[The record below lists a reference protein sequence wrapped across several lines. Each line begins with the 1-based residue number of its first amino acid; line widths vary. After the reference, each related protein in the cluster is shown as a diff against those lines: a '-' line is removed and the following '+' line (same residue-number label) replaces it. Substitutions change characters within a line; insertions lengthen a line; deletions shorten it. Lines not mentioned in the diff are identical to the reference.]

1 MKTKYIF
8 VLMLLISFGS
18 IGAVIFTPGL
28 PDIAHYFTVSSQI
41 AEYAMTSYLVGYA
54 FGQLIYGALVNRF
67 GSRITL
73 VIGTIL
79 AIIGTCGCILSYW
92 IDSFMLLVIARFIM
106 ALGCACGLKM
116 TFTLSHKLFTHKDSA
131 RVMGLL
137 TMAFAIT
144 PGLGVFIGG
153 LATQHFNWTAPFY
166 LMIAYSITILLLANK
181 LPEVI
186 TAKDYNAL
194 KIDNLLNNYLLQFK
208 DLAIIF
214 GGLLV
219 GLGSCVVYIFASLS
233 PFIAMN
239 AMHLTPSSY
248 GTYSFIPSVGILLGS
263 LLSNYL
269 GKIWAPN
276 KSLKFGLF
284 ISILG
289 TILLFLLL
297 FVSNNQAVS
306 LFLPMVIIYFG
317 LSFIFGN
324 SAALALKYAQDKSN
338 ASAVMSFINMGSAF
352 LVVTIL
358 GLFNISA
365 PIILPIIYL
374 ALLGLGILWYT
385 ILTKLN
391 QNHE

>member
-8 VLMLLISFGS
+8 ILMLLISFGS

-28 PDIAHYFTVSSQI
+28 PDIATYFRVSSQI
-41 AEYAMTSYLVGYA
+41 AEYTITWYLVGYA
-54 FGQLIYGALVNRF
+54 FGQLVYGALVNRF
-67 GSRITL
+67 GSHLTI

-92 IDSFMLLVIARFIM
+92 IDSFILLVIARFIM

-116 TFTLSHKLFTHKDSA
+116 TFTLAHKLFTHNDSA

-144 PGLGVFIGG
+144 PGFGVFIGG
-153 LATQHFNWTAPFY
+153 LAIQHFNWTAPFY
-166 LMIAYSITILLLANK
+166 LMIVYALAILLCANQ

-194 KIDNLLNNYLLQFK
+194 KIDNLLNNYLVQFK
-208 DLAIIF
+208 DSAVIF

-219 GLGSCVVYIFASLS
+219 GLGSCVVYIFASVS

-239 AMHLTPSSY
+239 TMHLTPTSY
-248 GTYSFIPSVGILLGS
+248 GAYSFIPSLGILLGS
-263 LLSNYL
+263 VLSNYL
-269 GKIWAPN
+269 GKVWTPN

-297 FVSNNQAVS
+297 FISNNQAMS

-324 SAALALKYAQDKSN
+324 SAALALKYAEDKSN
-338 ASAVMSFINMGSAF
+338 AAAVMSFINMGSAF

-358 GLFNISA
+358 GLFNISQ
-365 PIILPIIYL
+365 PIILPIVYL
-374 ALLGLGILWYT
+374 GLLGFGILWYV

-391 QNHE
+391 QNNE